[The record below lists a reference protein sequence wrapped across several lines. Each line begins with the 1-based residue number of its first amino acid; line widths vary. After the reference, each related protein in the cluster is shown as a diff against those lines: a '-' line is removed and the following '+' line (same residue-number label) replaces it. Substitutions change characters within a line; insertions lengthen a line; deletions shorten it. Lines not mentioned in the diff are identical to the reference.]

1 MAKQIIYSDEA
12 RDKLK
17 TGVDKL
23 ANAVKITLGPK
34 GKNVAIDKGYGSP
47 LIINDGVSIAKEIEL
62 KDKFENLG
70 AELVKEV
77 ANKTNDLAGDGTTT
91 ATVLTQAIVSEG
103 IKNVAAG
110 SNPMAIRRGVQKGVD
125 AVCEHLKEMSK
136 KVSTKEEIAQVAS
149 ISADDNEIGKIIA
162 EAIEIVGKDGV
173 ITVEESQSFEMSKEI
188 VEGMQFDKGYISPY
202 MVTNAEKMTAQME
215 NVPILITDKKIS
227 AIKDILKLLEDL
239 ASQGKKDLVIICED
253 LDGEALT
260 TLVINKLRGVFNV
273 LAIKAPGYGDNKK
286 EMLEDIAI
294 LTGTEVISEE
304 KGEKLENI
312 NLEDLGSAGR
322 VISEKDSTTIVNGNG
337 RKENIEERVSL
348 LKKSLE
354 NTESKYDKEKIEERI
369 AKLSGG
375 VAVIKVGASSET
387 EMKEK
392 KLRVEDAINSTKAA
406 TREGII
412 AGGGVALLKCE
423 KVLDNLKIE
432 DPEERI
438 GVDILKRALVSPIK
452 QIAENAGKEGSVI
465 AEQVRKNDSDYY
477 GYNAATDVFEDLFKS
492 GIVDPTEVTRTALQN
507 AASISAMFLTT
518 EVAIAE
524 LPEENNPNDMPMNP
538 GMGGMMGM

>member
-17 TGVDKL
+17 IGVDKL

-110 SNPMAIRRGVQKGVD
+110 SNPMAIRRGIQKGVD
-125 AVCEHLKEMSK
+125 AVCKHLKEMSK
-136 KVSTKEEIAQVAS
+136 EVSTKEEIAQVAS

-188 VEGMQFDKGYISPY
+188 VEGMQFDKGYLSPY

-304 KGEKLENI
+304 KGQKLEDV

-337 RKENIEERVSL
+337 RKENIEERISL

-354 NTESKYDKEKIEERI
+354 NNESKYDKEKIEERI

-406 TREGII
+406 TREGIV

-423 KVLDNLKIE
+423 KTLENLKIE

-524 LPEENNPNDMPMNP
+524 LPEEHNHDDMSMNP

>member
-1 MAKQIIYSDEA
+1 MAKQIIYGDEA

-34 GKNVAIDKGYGSP
+34 GKNVAIDKGYGAPS
-47 LIINDGVSIAKEIEL
+47 IINDGVSIAKEIEL

-91 ATVLTQAIVSEG
+91 ATVLTQAIVTEG

-110 SNPMAIRRGVQKGVD
+110 SNPMAIRRGIQKGVD
-125 AVCEHLKEMSK
+125 AVCKNLKEMSK
-136 KVSTKEEIAQVAS
+136 EISTKEEIAQVAS
-149 ISADDNEIGKIIA
+149 ISANDNEIGKIIA
-162 EAIEIVGKDGV
+162 ESIEIVGKDGV
-173 ITVEESQSFEMSKEI
+173 ITVEESQSFEISKEI

-202 MVTNAEKMTAQME
+202 MVTNSEKMIAQME

-239 ASQGKKDLVIICED
+239 ASSGKKDLVIVCED

-273 LAIKAPGYGDNKK
+273 LAIKAPGFGDNKK
-286 EMLEDIAI
+286 AMLEDIAI
-294 LTGTEVISEE
+294 LTGTEVISEK
-304 KGEKLENI
+304 KGEKLENV

-322 VISEKDSTTIVNGNG
+322 VISEKDNTTIVNGNG
-337 RKENIEERVSL
+337 RKEKIEERISV
-348 LKKSLE
+348 LKTTLE

-387 EMKEK
+387 EMKDK
-392 KLRVEDAINSTKAA
+392 KLRIEDAINATKAA

-412 AGGGVALLKCE
+412 TGGGVALLKCE
-423 KVLDNLKIE
+423 KALENLKIE

-438 GVDILKRALVSPIK
+438 GVDILKRALVAPIK
-452 QIAENAGKEGSVI
+452 QISENAGKEGSVI
-465 AEQVRKNDSDYY
+465 AEEVRKNTDDHY
-477 GYNAATDVFEDLFKS
+477 GYNAATDKFEDLFKS

-524 LPEENNPNDMPMNP
+524 LPEEHNHDDMSMNP